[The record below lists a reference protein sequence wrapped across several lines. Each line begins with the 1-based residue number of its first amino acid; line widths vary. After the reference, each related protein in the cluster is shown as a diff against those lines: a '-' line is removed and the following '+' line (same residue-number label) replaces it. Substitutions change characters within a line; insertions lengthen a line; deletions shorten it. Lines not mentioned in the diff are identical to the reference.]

1 MRSHVQIL
9 TTPTADTPGTTLLLH
24 FDNKRYLI
32 GSLAEGTQRA
42 CVQMGARLLKVSEC
56 FLTGRTEWTNTGGL
70 VGMILTLADSSASS
84 QASSWED
91 ALKKVKAKA
100 KRDGIMDGT
109 PEMKQLEEQAK
120 KEASNT
126 LTIFGPPNLNHTLA
140 TARRFVFRK
149 GMPVNIHEIRDG
161 DTRTQQEDEW
171 APFWADDNIK
181 VWAMS
186 ISPDNPKGASA
197 TPPESASPRKRS
209 LDEAF
214 GEKNGTLTV
223 SEDLTQKERDY
234 LTVKAVVSEMF
245 NSSWRLDTL
254 YETSL
259 ADVKQPA
266 TVFIRNAQT
275 NKLEKYRGPMPG
287 GKEPV
292 PDLNLKVLV
301 RRPWPGALVESLPH
315 VEPAK
320 EAVSYIIRN
329 HMQRG
334 KFHPERAQELKVPKG
349 RAWAQLSKGESVQ
362 NSDGETITT
371 EQVLSPS
378 RVGGGVAVIS
388 LPGPEYIDN
397 LISRPE
403 WREPKVM
410 EGVGAVTWI
419 CGKDVATDPRL
430 QAFMKEFN
438 DLEHVVS
445 SPDYCPNNIALDSA
459 TAATVRLRE
468 LDPAR
473 YSVPV
478 HDAEDG
484 APQTYGGTSAYQE
497 TQTSKPL
504 PARIAVRGQMV
515 QLEPSIEVQTKDAV
529 PALKIA
535 ETAAEVPK
543 EVMEEAIK
551 AQQASKI
558 IDSDMQKW
566 LDSLPPG
573 AQDAQVTTLGT
584 GSALPSKY
592 RNVSATLV
600 RVPGWG
606 NILLDAGENTL
617 GQLRRV
623 FGTDLKQ
630 ILQDLKILWISH
642 MHADHQLGTTSVIK
656 EWYQQVHGSQPA
668 SLADQQA
675 GYAAKAQQ
683 QRRLAVV
690 SEPAMLQWLYEY
702 SALED
707 YGHSR
712 LAPLSVTKKG
722 RDRSGLGWFIPPRE
736 LKDLSWED
744 QRARLDE
751 AVLSP
756 SDLGLADIQAVQVR
770 HCHGARAVSITTPS
784 GFKVSYSGDCRPSK
798 DFVRIGKDST
808 VCIHEATFDDEL
820 QGDAEAKN
828 HSTTSEALDIAQKMR
843 AKACVLT
850 HFSQRYQKVPVLERG
865 NEELPADE
873 EMVTTNDE
881 SANPDD
887 NMDAPL
893 ADVAEQTLPDQPA
906 SEGDT
911 GQQYD
916 LPSKVGAA
924 GEAIRFTLTSDMK
937 VCVAFDYMNVRVGDI
952 GHMEKFTPAL
962 LKLFAEEDK
971 SQQADVAEK
980 NSANVVGRKE
990 KEKKKGK
997 SQRNN

>member
-1 MRSHVQIL
+1 MRSYVQIL

-70 VGMILTLADSSASS
+70 IGMILTLADSSASS
-84 QASSWED
+84 QTSSWED
-91 ALKKVKAKA
+91 ALKKVKGKA
-100 KRDGIMDGT
+100 KRLGIMDGT
-109 PEMKQLEEQAK
+109 PEMQRLEEQAK
-120 KEASNT
+120 REASNT
-126 LTIFGPPNLNHTLA
+126 LTIFGPRNLNHTLA
-140 TARRFVFRK
+140 TARRYVFRK

-161 DTRTQQEDEW
+161 EMRTQQEDEW
-171 APFWADDNIK
+171 APFWADENIK

-186 ISPDNPKGASA
+186 ISPNVANGASA
-197 TPPESASPRKRS
+197 TPPESRSPRKRS

-214 GEKNGTLTV
+214 GERNGTLTV
-223 SEDLTQKERDY
+223 SEDLTQTERDY

-266 TVFIRNAQT
+266 TVFVRNAQT
-275 NKLEKYRGPMPG
+275 NKIEKYRGPMPG

-292 PDLNLKVLV
+292 PDVNLKVLV
-301 RRPWPGALVESLPH
+301 RRPWPGALVESLPPT
-315 VEPAK
+315 EPAK
-320 EAVSYIIRN
+320 EAVSYIIKN

-334 KFHPERAQELKVPKG
+334 KFHPERAQKLKVPKG
-349 RAWAQLSKGESVQ
+349 RAWAQLAGGESVQ
-362 NSDGETITT
+362 NEDGETITA
-371 EQVLSPS
+371 EQVLDPS
-378 RVGGGVAVIS
+378 RVGGGVAVID
-388 LPGPEYIDN
+388 LPGPEYIGD

-403 WREPKVM
+403 WQEPKVM

-430 QAFMKEFN
+430 QAFMKEFSH
-438 DLEHVVS
+438 LEHVVS

-459 TAATVRLRE
+459 AAATVRLKAV
-468 LDPAR
+468 DPAR
-473 YSVPV
+473 YSIPV

-484 APQTYGGTSAYQE
+484 APQAYGGTSAYQDVR
-497 TQTSKPL
+497 TSKPL
-504 PARIAVRGQMV
+504 PARIAARGQVV
-515 QLEPSIEVQTKDAV
+515 QLEPSIEVSAKDAI
-529 PALKIA
+529 PALKVM

-543 EVMEEAIK
+543 EVVEEALK
-551 AQQASKI
+551 AQEASKT
-558 IDSDMQKW
+558 IDSGMQKW

-573 AQDAQVTTLGT
+573 AADAQVTTLGT

-592 RNVSATLV
+592 RNVSSTLV
-600 RVPGWG
+600 RVPGYG

-617 GQLRRV
+617 GQLKRV
-623 FGTDLKQ
+623 FGTELKQ
-630 ILQDLKILWISH
+630 ILHDLKIIWISH
-642 MHADHQLGTTSVIK
+642 MHADHQLGTTSVIT
-656 EWYQQVHGSQPA
+656 EWYRQVHGSQPA
-668 SLADQQA
+668 SPGDEEVDYTARLQQ
-675 GYAAKAQQ
+675 K
-683 QRRLAVV
+683 RLALI
-690 SEPAMLQWLYEY
+690 SEPAMLQWLLEY

-712 LAPLSVTKKG
+712 LAPLSVSRDG
-722 RDRSGLGWFIPPRE
+722 RDYSKLGWFIPPAE
-736 LKDLSWED
+736 LKDLSREES
-744 QRARLDE
+744 QRRLE
-751 AVLSP
+751 KAVLPP
-756 SDLGLADIQAVQVR
+756 SALGLANIQAVQVR

-798 DFVRIGKDST
+798 DFARIGQGST

-828 HSTTSEALDIAQKMR
+828 HSTTSEALDIAQRMR

-865 NEELPADE
+865 DQEPAPEED
-873 EMVTTNDE
+873 
-881 SANPDD
+881 
-887 NMDAPL
+887 
-893 ADVAEQTLPDQPA
+893 
-906 SEGDT
+906 
-911 GQQYD
+911 QYD
-916 LPSKVGAA
+916 LPPRGAA
-924 GEAIRFTLTSDMK
+924 GEAVKFQLNSDMK

-962 LKLFAEEDK
+962 
-971 SQQADVAEK
+971 
-980 NSANVVGRKE
+980 
-990 KEKKKGK
+990 
-997 SQRNN
+997 